1 MAAPPTRDGPRV
13 NEEIRI
19 PQVRLIDQDGEMQG
33 VLTVRE
39 AMQRAFAV
47 GLDLVEISPNA
58 DPPVC
63 KILDF
68 GKFKYEQQKKRNE
81 AKKKQ
86 KVIEIKEIK
95 VRPNIDENDYQVKM
109 RAMKSFIE
117 EGDKVKVTLRFRGRE
132 MAHQDIGV
140 RVLERIRAEMDT
152 DVQGGANAA
161 DGKPPDGDGA
171 VAEVAAGRRVH
182 PRRGS
187 AIRSSHWTPGH
198 ISAAHLANKSQRPP
212 HWSSQ
217 SDISSSGDPR
227 QKQSFQVRWQRN
239 SSWDHS
245 ACEWF
250 DTTPIDGEITSAR

>member
-19 PQVRLIDQDGEMQG
+19 PQVRLIDELGEMQG
-33 VLTVRE
+33 VMSARD
-39 AMQRAFAV
+39 AMQRAFSV

-68 GKFKYEQQKKRNE
+68 GKFKYEQQKKKNE

-140 RVLERIRAEMDT
+140 RVLERIRSEMDT
-152 DVQGGANAA
+152 TSKVEQM
-161 DGKPPDGDGA
+161 
-171 VAEVAAGRRVH
+171 
-182 PRRGS
+182 PRMENRQMVMVLS
-187 AIRSSHWTPGH
+187 
-198 ISAAHLANKSQRPP
+198 
-212 HWSSQ
+212 
-217 SDISSSGDPR
+217 PR
-227 QKQSFQVRWQRN
+227 
-239 SSWDHS
+239 
-245 ACEWF
+245 
-250 DTTPIDGEITSAR
+250 